1 MGDVLTS
8 GPSVVF
14 IPVWSGYRV
23 PALDLPCPHLP
34 WAEPGDGETG
44 TQVRLRSISQVGRA
58 VRGGYTCGSPLV
70 PEDAGAGSALWS
82 PCGLEA
88 EAIIAG
94 GRCRPVAKAFCPTGD
109 VALIYPSPLT
119 AWGRGCGVRHP
130 ELSEDAST
138 AVQENGAPNGC
149 SSIL

>member
-1 MGDVLTS
+1 MWFSSPCGLVT
-8 GPSVVF
+8 
-14 IPVWSGYRV
+14 RV
-23 PALDLPCPHLP
+23 PALDLPCPRLP

-70 PEDAGAGSALWS
+70 PEDTGAGSALWS

-88 EAIIAG
+88 EAIIAEG
-94 GRCRPVAKAFCPTGD
+94 GCRPVAKAFCPTGD
-109 VALIYPSPLT
+109 VALIYPSLLT
-119 AWGRGCGVRHP
+119 TWGRGCVVRHP

-138 AVQENGAPNGC
+138 TVQENGAPNGC
-149 SSIL
+149 SFIM